1 MSIKNQL
8 DNKETAQ
15 LFDQYANLLEL
26 DGANVFKIRAIQRA
40 VQIIENLPQPI
51 SALYASG
58 ELASVDGI
66 GKGILEKIGGI
77 LETGKLD
84 ELEEIKAKYPDGLLA
99 MMDVPGLGPKKVK
112 LIFDTLNISS
122 IGALKKAAEAGQL
135 AGLPGMGKKS
145 EEKILKGI
153 ATLQSSI
160 GRFLLGQAY
169 PIAKEIHDR
178 LAAMKGV
185 YESAIAGSMRRGKE
199 TVGDVDILVSAKD
212 GEPLMNEFLATAEI
226 DEVLANGKTK
236 SSIRLKNGLQV
247 DLRIVPKESFGA
259 ALQYFTGSKEHNV
272 RVREIAVKMGLK
284 VNEYGVYKT
293 DSDEM
298 VAGAI
303 EEEVYQS
310 LGMSWVPPELRE
322 GLEEIEWA
330 QKNELLELITEKD
343 IICAL
348 HNHTTASDGKMS
360 MKELVDE
367 GMKRGFKVIAITDHS
382 VSSAIAGGLSPDR
395 LRKQIDEVRELN
407 EKMKEVTLLAGSEV
421 DIKAD
426 GSLDYDDD
434 LLAQLDIVVA
444 SVHSAL
450 DQPREKI
457 TARVCRALENPH
469 LTILG
474 HPSGRLMGKRPPMD
488 LDYEKV
494 FAAAK
499 EHNKIMEINCHY
511 MRLDLN
517 DIHIREAAKYGLL
530 FSINTD
536 THQVLNFDNLRYGIQ
551 TARRGRLTKE
561 QVINTLTW
569 AKLKK
574 VIGK

>member
-1 MSIKNQL
+1 M
-8 DNKETAQ
+8 DNKEIAK
-15 LFDQYANLLEL
+15 LFSQYSDLLEL
-26 DGANVFKIRAIQRA
+26 DGANTFKIRAMQRA
-40 VQIIENLPQPI
+40 VQIIENLPQTVKT
-51 SALYASG
+51 LYENK
-58 ELASVDGI
+58 ELAKVDGI
-66 GKGILEKIGGI
+66 GKGIVDKIGGI

-84 ELEEIKAKYPDGLLA
+84 ELDEIKGKYPDGLLD

-112 LIFDTLNISS
+112 LIYDELNIGS
-122 IGALKKAAEAGQL
+122 IDELKKAAEAGKL
-135 AGLPGMGKKS
+135 ADLPGMGKKS

-153 ATLQSSI
+153 ATKEASV
-160 GRFLLGQAY
+160 GRYLIGQAY

-178 LAAMKGV
+178 LSAMKGV

-212 GEPLMNEFLATAEI
+212 GEPLMNEFLATGEI
-226 DEVLANGKTK
+226 DEVIANGKTK
-236 SSIRLKNGLQV
+236 SSIRLNNGLQV

-272 RVREIAVKMGLK
+272 RVREIAVKQGLK

-293 DSDEM
+293 DGDEP
-298 VAGAI
+298 VAGKT
-303 EEEVYQS
+303 EEDVYQS
-310 LGMSWVPPELRE
+310 LGMVWVPPELRE

-330 QKNELLELITEKD
+330 QKDTLPELITESD

-360 MKELVDE
+360 MKELAEE
-367 GMKRGFKVIAITDHS
+367 GKKRGFKVIAVTDHS
-382 VSSAIAGGLSPDR
+382 VSSAIAGGLSVDR

-407 EKMKEVTLLAGSEV
+407 ESLKGVTLLAGSEV

-434 LLAQLDIVVA
+434 LLSELDIVVA
-444 SVHSAL
+444 SVHMAQ
-450 DQPREKI
+450 DQPRDKVTKRI
-457 TARVCRALENPH
+457 CRALENPYV
-469 LTILG
+469 TILG
-474 HPSGRLMGKRPPMD
+474 HPSGRLINKRPPMD
-488 LDYEKV
+488 IDFEKV
-494 FAAAK
+494 FETAK
-499 EHNKIMEINCHY
+499 EHNKIMEINCHFL
-511 MRLDLN
+511 RLDLK
-517 DIHIREAAKYGLL
+517 DVHIREAAKYGLQ

-536 THQVLNFDNLRYGIQ
+536 THHVNNFDNLRYGIQ
-551 TARRGRLTKE
+551 TARRGRLTKD

-574 VIGK
+574 VLKK

>member
-1 MSIKNQL
+1 M
-8 DNKETAQ
+8 DNKEIAK
-15 LFDQYANLLEL
+15 LFSQYSDLLEL
-26 DGANVFKIRAIQRA
+26 DGANTFKIRAMQRA
-40 VQIIENLPQPI
+40 VQIIENLPQTVKT
-51 SALYASG
+51 LYDNK
-58 ELASVDGI
+58 ELAKVDGI
-66 GKGILEKIGGI
+66 GKGIVEKIGGI

-84 ELEEIKAKYPDGLLA
+84 ELDEIKGKYPDGLLD

-112 LIFDTLNISS
+112 LIYDELNIGS
-122 IGALKKAAEAGQL
+122 IDELKKAAESGKL
-135 AGLPGMGKKS
+135 ADLPGMGKKS

-153 ATLQSSI
+153 ATKEASV
-160 GRFLLGQAY
+160 GRYLIGQAY

-212 GEPLMNEFLATAEI
+212 GEPLMNEFLATGEI
-226 DEVLANGKTK
+226 DEVIANGKTK
-236 SSIRLKNGLQV
+236 SSIRLNNGLQV

-272 RVREIAVKMGLK
+272 RVREIAVKQGLK

-293 DSDEM
+293 DGDEP
-298 VAGAI
+298 VAGET
-303 EEEVYQS
+303 EEDVYQS
-310 LGMSWVPPELRE
+310 LGMVWVPPELRE

-330 QKNELLELITEKD
+330 QKDTLPELITESD

-360 MKELVDE
+360 MKELAE
-367 GMKRGFKVIAITDHS
+367 QGNKRGFKVIAVTDHS
-382 VSSAIAGGLSPDR
+382 VSSAIAGGLSADR

-407 EKMKEVTLLAGSEV
+407 ESLKGVTLLAGSEV

-434 LLAQLDIVVA
+434 LLAELDIVVA
-444 SVHSAL
+444 SVHMAQ
-450 DQPREKI
+450 DQPRDKVTKRI
-457 TARVCRALENPH
+457 CRALENPYV
-469 LTILG
+469 TILG
-474 HPSGRLMGKRPPMD
+474 HPSGRLINKRPPMD
-488 LDYEKV
+488 IDFEKV
-494 FAAAK
+494 FETAK

-511 MRLDLN
+511 LRLDLK
-517 DIHIREAAKYGLL
+517 DVHIREAVKYGLQ

-536 THQVLNFDNLRYGIQ
+536 THQILNFDNLRYGVQ
-551 TARRGRLTKE
+551 TARRGRLNKD

-574 VIGK
+574 LLKK